1 MTQKARKLLRTGIE
15 IAVIALLFILFI
27 RLLDWEQFRSHLR
40 GLTVRIILTV
50 LAIHLL
56 LHLVGALQWWLIL
69 RESGVRTGYLRVFRA
84 RLSGYAITYLTPS
97 MYFGGE
103 PVRALLLKDGSASY
117 KKIAATIVLDKYIEL
132 FTKMPLI
139 MAGFSFIMLVLHVE
153 LPYLLLVGGLIAA
166 FLGLFVFVTV
176 QLFKGGGVVR
186 RLAKKILAP
195 LVRVRP
201 RWAVRA
207 LRAATQFEEEV
218 ALIMKRR
225 WVFFLA
231 MGVGMLFSA
240 VEVFQTWYVLG
251 VLGHPS
257 IVHPFVIYATIVV
270 QGLVSILPGNIGGM
284 EGTHLFIFTV
294 LGIGSAASLAY
305 TVILRIGQMSYV
317 FLGLVNLFLS
327 RLFARPAR
335 VAAGEPKRPG

>member
-1 MTQKARKLLRTGIE
+1 MTKKARKILRTGIE

-27 RLLDWEQFRSHLR
+27 RILDWEQFRSHLR
-40 GLTVRIILTV
+40 DLTARIILTV
-50 LAIHLL
+50 LAIHLI
-56 LHLVGALQWWLIL
+56 LHTVGALQWWLIL
-69 RESGVRTGYLRVFRA
+69 REAGVRTAWLRVFRA

-103 PVRALLLKDGSASY
+103 PVRAVLLKDGSASY

-132 FTKMPLI
+132 FSKMPLI
-139 MAGFSFIMLVLHVE
+139 VAGFSLIVLLLHVE
-153 LPYLLLVGGLIAA
+153 VPWVLLAGGLIGA
-166 FLGLFVFVTV
+166 FLALFVFVTV

-186 RLAKKILAP
+186 RLAKRALRP
-195 LVRVRP
+195 LVRIRP

-225 WVFFLA
+225 WMFFLA
-231 MGVGMLFSA
+231 MGVGVLFSA
-240 VEVFQTWYVLG
+240 AEVLQTWYVLG
-251 VLGHPS
+251 VLGHTS
-257 IVHPFVIYATIVV
+257 AVHPFVIYATIVV

-284 EGTHLFIFTV
+284 EGVHLFVFTV

-305 TVILRIGQMSYV
+305 TVILRIGQMSFV
-317 FLGLVNLFLS
+317 FVGLVNLFLS
-327 RLFARPAR
+327 RLFARPAGAPP
-335 VAAGEPKRPG
+335 VHE

>member
-15 IAVIALLFILFI
+15 IAVIAALFILFI
-27 RLLDWEQFRSHLR
+27 RILDWEQFRGHLL
-40 GLTVRIILTV
+40 GLTMRIILTV
-50 LAIHLL
+50 LAIHLG
-56 LHLVGALQWWLIL
+56 LHVVGTVQWWLIL
-69 RESGVRTGYLRVFRA
+69 REAGVRTGWLRVLRA

-103 PVRALLLKDGSASY
+103 PVRAMLLKDGRAPY
-117 KKIAATIVLDKYIEL
+117 KKIAASIVLDKYIEL

-139 MAGFSFIMLVLHVE
+139 VAGFSFIMLVLHVE
-153 LPYLLLVGGLIAA
+153 LPYLLMVGGLIAA
-166 FLGLFVFVTV
+166 FLGLFVFVTI
-176 QLFKGGGVVR
+176 QLFRGGGVVR
-186 RLAKKILAP
+186 RLAKRAARP
-195 LVRVRP
+195 LLRIRP
-201 RWAVRA
+201 RWAVRVV
-207 LRAATQFEEEV
+207 RAATQFEEEV
-218 ALIMKRR
+218 TLIMKRR
-225 WVFFLA
+225 WAFSLA
-231 MGVGMLFSA
+231 MGVGVLYSA

-284 EGTHLFIFTV
+284 EGVHLFIFTV

-305 TVILRIGQMSYV
+305 TVILRIGQMSFV

-327 RLFARPAR
+327 RLFAGQAGRAADAPRPP
-335 VAAGEPKRPG
+335 V